1 MKKHTPY
8 KYCIFYIE
16 RKYYDRINKELKEKG
31 YDKIKA
37 IIPTVSI
44 LKKTTK
50 GKMIFEDVPVLF
62 NYGFMRIP
70 TELAY
75 SRPFLNKLKRSISGI
90 RTWLRDTETLHPRKK
105 KARIDNAE
113 DFDDFSLV
121 ATCSRKDVRRFIR
134 ISKDNKRFSVED
146 LVNVEI
152 GDYIV
157 LRGYPYEGID
167 ATVLEVDHLCKRVKV
182 LIYPEMGKM
191 EVWLP
196 FDNVIYSVY
205 QNYDPD
211 KLFANQGDFDPNQ
224 ITSEAIDNIM
234 NIRKG

>member
-50 GKMIFEDVPVLF
+50 GKMVFEDVPVLF

-167 ATVLEVDHLCKRVKV
+167 ATILEVDHLCKRVKV

>member
-1 MKKHTPY
+1 MKKHTSY

-16 RKYYDRINKELKEKG
+16 RKYYDRINRELKEKG

-50 GKMIFEDVPVLF
+50 GKMVFEDVPVLF

>member
-50 GKMIFEDVPVLF
+50 GKMVFEDVPVLF

-157 LRGYPYEGID
+157 LRGYPYEGVD

>member
-50 GKMIFEDVPVLF
+50 GKMVLEDVPVLF

>member
-50 GKMIFEDVPVLF
+50 GKMVFEDVPVLF

-167 ATVLEVDHLCKRVKV
+167 ATILEVDHLCKRVKV

-211 KLFANQGDFDPNQ
+211 KLFANQGDFDQNQ

>member
-50 GKMIFEDVPVLF
+50 GKMVFEDVPVLF